1 MASAASPSC
10 PQLRLAFNSGKCR
23 GASSPALLVRGRPG
37 KLNRNVRLLCVAQS
51 GTGRS
56 RNWSSWAV
64 SSSSSSTKD
73 NFAGWSDSANG
84 EDQSKSEGKN
94 WFGGYVTA
102 GAAGLVLVA
111 GVTLA
116 GLALNK
122 RSTSSRPDQHMEPL
136 TPQQEAFLSS
146 EKDDDRAVDD
156 TTAEDHGKT
165 GVSGLETEE
174 DIASSPQL
182 DEMPSENKLGN
193 DYQLSPEVNGESSIG
208 SAVAAIHASAD
219 EELETVLSIDDD
231 SVVREMKSYSS
242 QTELSAEIES
252 GRSISSLMQSVA
264 VAEETLV
271 VDKPGAESDSV
282 NSNIDEVVD
291 LSALKFEGNSISL
304 TSSQSVVDEVVEPN
318 AALVSDSSPSEN
330 LDQSETVPLK
340 MESTTST
347 VDVNY
352 LQENVSPETSL
363 PSSSASTNVL
373 ERILS
378 EPDESRLFG
387 ESQVPLSAFS
397 SVGIPAP
404 SAVFEALRVPPGK
417 LLVPA
422 AIDQGQGQTLAALQ
436 VLKVIEADAQPGD
449 LCSRREYARWLISA
463 SGLSRNPVSK
473 VYPAMYIENV
483 TELAFDDV
491 TPDDPDFASI
501 QGLAEAGLIS
511 SKLSS
516 LDLKSASVE
525 EEEGPFHFSPESPLS
540 RQDLVSWKVALE
552 KRQLPE
558 ADKKILYQVSGFKDI
573 DRIHPDAWPALVADL
588 SSGDQGIV
596 SLAFGCTRLFQPDK
610 PVTKAQAAIALALG
624 EASDLVSEELAR
636 IEAESMAENAVSA
649 HNAIVAE
656 VEQDINA
663 SFEKDLSI
671 EREKINA
678 VERMAEEAKSE
689 LAKLKAQREEDNISL
704 VKERAAIESE
714 MEVLTRIRGE
724 MEEQLEN
731 LLKDK
736 VEISYEKERISKLQ
750 KQAEE
755 EKQEVSRLQYE
766 LEVERRALSMAR
778 AWAEDE
784 AKRARD
790 QAKALEEAR
799 DRWGKQGIKVVVD
812 SDLQEEETSAAGT
825 WVSASEQFS
834 AEETVARAETL
845 TDKLKLLSARVT
857 GKSKEIINTIVQKI
871 LTFISALRE
880 WASKT
885 GAQAE
890 QAKEAA
896 VSKVTEFSTAVKES
910 ASGSL
915 EEMQQSTAEFGSTV
929 KEGVKRVAGDCRV
942 GVEKLTQRFVKSS

>member
-1 MASAASPSC
+1 MASAASPNC

-116 GLALNK
+116 GLALNN
-122 RSTSSRPDQHMEPL
+122 RSTSSKPDQHMEPL
-136 TPQQEAFLSS
+136 TPQKEAFLSS
-146 EKDDDRAVDD
+146 ERDDDRAVDD
-156 TTAEDHGKT
+156 KTAEDHGKT
-165 GVSGLETEE
+165 GVNGLETEE
-174 DIASSPQL
+174 DIASSPEL

-193 DYQLSPEVNGESSIG
+193 NYQLPPEGNGELSIG
-208 SAVAAIHASAD
+208 SAVAAIHASAV
-219 EELETVLSIDDD
+219 EELETVLSIDVD
-231 SVVREMKSYSS
+231 SVVREMKSCSS
-242 QTELSAEIES
+242 QNELSAEIES

-516 LDLKSASVE
+516 HDLKSASVE
-525 EEEGPFHFSPESPLS
+525 EEEVPFHFSPESPLS

-558 ADKKILYQVSGFKDI
+558 ADKKILYQVSGFRDI

-663 SFEKDLSI
+663 SFEKELSI

-714 MEVLTRIRGE
+714 MEVLTKIRGE

-778 AWAEDE
+778 VWAEDE

-896 VSKVTEFSTAVKES
+896 VSKVTEFSTAVKER